1 MTREVTVYR
10 SDTGREPF
18 SEYVDSL
25 RDRVAVSRIR
35 LRVTRA
41 KLGNFGDH
49 KTVGRGVIELR
60 IDYGP
65 GYRIYVGLYGD
76 EVIVL
81 LCAGSKSSQRND
93 IVKAWSY
100 WEDFKRQI

>member
-1 MTREVTVYR
+1 MTRDVTVYR

-18 SEYVDSL
+18 SEYVDAL

-49 KTVGRGVIELR
+49 RTVGRGVIELR
-60 IDYGP
+60 IDHGP
-65 GYRIYVGLYGD
+65 GYRIYVGLHGD

-81 LCAGSKSSQRND
+81 LCAGSKSSQRSD
-93 IVKAWSY
+93 IVKAWGY